1 MKYLLILLWLF
12 PSKIACEQLSYLNN
26 ELGWLA
32 ANIYFE
38 ARNQGEIGM
47 KIVRDVTLN
56 RVQNGKYGIGPIGV
70 ITKRKQFS
78 WTHQQSWDSIQK
90 RIRGATSDLNTKDVL
105 ALQQSYKI
113 ASDGLYGASR
123 AIPEGVLYYHT
134 TAVNPSWN
142 KGLKPYGTYG
152 LHVLYYGK

>member
-12 PSKIACEQLSYLNN
+12 PTKIASEPLSYLSN

-32 ANIYFE
+32 TNIYFE

-56 RVQNGKYGIGPIGV
+56 RTKNGKYGIGPIGV

-78 WTHQQSWDSIQK
+78 WTHQQEWKVVQK
-90 RIRGATSDLNTKDVL
+90 RLRGFTDDLNTKDVL
-105 ALQQSYKI
+105 ALQQSYRI
-113 ASDGLYGASR
+113 ASEGLYGASR

-134 TAVNPSWN
+134 KDVNPVWN
-142 KGLKPYGTYG
+142 RGLKPYGTYG